1 MRVDEENT
9 PLERLYARL
18 TSALQSQ
25 RSEPWSAPVTVAEIY
40 QELVPYRIVRG
51 EAGFAMNADYEHALL
66 RLLSGEGD
74 WARLEPPSAREV
86 IEREL
91 RSPNPNVTIYREYAA
106 CDVWIKT
113 PRAGLQAAG
122 SGGPPAQPDDAE
134 LEELEL
140 LAEEIEEREKPSTFA
155 LDEAEPSAAPAP
167 APSAPAPPAPAPPAP
182 APPAPQPQRT
192 PQPAPQS
199 APQPPRPTPGAT
211 AGRAATSHGQAAAAG
226 NEAQGSRCAFCDSR
240 LPSGRKVRFCPFCG
254 GDQSMVPCA
263 TCGEA
268 LESAWLFCVACGT
281 SAPIP

>member
-86 IEREL
+86 IDREL

-106 CDVWIKT
+106 CDVWIKA

-122 SGGPPAQPDDAE
+122 TGGPPAQPDDAE

-140 LAEEIEEREKPSTFA
+140 LAEEIEERERPSTFA

-167 APSAPAPPAPAPPAP
+167 APPAP
-182 APPAPQPQRT
+182 APPAPQPPRT
-192 PQPAPQS
+192 PQPGPQS
-199 APQPPRPTPGAT
+199 PRPAPGTT
-211 AGRAATSHGQAAAAG
+211 AGPAPASEHGQAAAAG
-226 NEAQGSRCAFCDSR
+226 NEAQGFRCAFCDSR

-254 GDQSMVPCA
+254 GDQSMVPCG